1 MALVM
6 HVYKRDFITESVGNM
21 SIMIL
26 KDTEKK

>member
-1 MALVM
+1 M

-26 KDTEKK
+26 KDTEKSNH